1 MSIQE
6 ATMKAYIPRLIDD
19 TLSKELEAFGAVLI
33 TGPKWCGKTTT
44 ALQQANS
51 TLFLQD
57 PDNRRQYLQLA
68 DTKPS
73 LLLEG
78 AKPRLLDEWQDAPQL
93 WDAVRHSVDREQDTG
108 LYILTGSTTID
119 EEKIVHS
126 GTGRISRVR
135 MRTMSLYEAGE
146 SNGQVSLKSLFEG
159 ENITSQSDHSLEDVA
174 ALIVRGGWPGSM
186 GRPLEVAR
194 RQVAGY
200 CQSIINTEIE
210 SSDGKKRDRDK
221 LTAFL
226 RSYSRHTAGSASI
239 NTLVRDVSQQF
250 DTISRKTISEYL
262 SALSKIYV
270 IEELPAWSPAL
281 RSKTSIAK
289 SPIRHFV
296 DPAIAAYFLDA
307 GPADLISDLRT
318 YGLLLES
325 LVVRDLR
332 IYADSINGKVYHYRD
347 SSGLEADAIIH
358 LNNGSWGAVEVKLGN
373 EAIEKGAASLL
384 SLKSKI
390 NTDKMKEPSFLAVIT
405 SSGYAYERE
414 DGVYVLPITCL
425 RD

>member
-1 MSIQE
+1 
-6 ATMKAYIPRLIDD
+6 MKAYIPRLIDD
-19 TLSKELEAFGAVLI
+19 TLCKELEAFGAVLI

-44 ALQQANS
+44 ALQQASS

-119 EEKIVHS
+119 EEKILHS
-126 GTGRISRVR
+126 GSGRISRVR

-146 SNGQVSLKSLFEG
+146 SNGQVSLKSLFKG
-159 ENITSQSDHSLEDVA
+159 ESISSQSDHSLEDVA

-210 SSDGKKRDRDK
+210 SADGKKRDRDK

-239 NTLVRDVSQQF
+239 NTLVRDVSQQLGA
-250 DTISRKTISEYL
+250 ISRKTISEYL
-262 SALSKIYV
+262 SALTKIYV

-289 SPIRHFV
+289 SPVRHFV

-347 SSGLEADAIIH
+347 RSG
-358 LNNGSWGAVEVKLGN
+358 
-373 EAIEKGAASLL
+373 
-384 SLKSKI
+384 
-390 NTDKMKEPSFLAVIT
+390 
-405 SSGYAYERE
+405 
-414 DGVYVLPITCL
+414 
-425 RD
+425 